1 MPLTSSRDAASA
13 RQSRHLACLVEHH
26 QVLSGLPAC
35 ARYYPLAP
43 TPPAKHQRLFPHPRW
58 LSLPLAQI
66 ARHRSGRSAGFAIV
80 TFATHEEASAAVR
93 GMDSATFMGRPL
105 SCRWYQQER
114 DCAEGLLVQ
123 PPRQGSPALQAQQQ
137 LAQGQLPLP
146 TQLQGNH
153 HQSHMLASAA
163 AAMTGPSGTGIP
175 SPRRQEQQQQALRLQ
190 QQARGGMAF
199 GAIDSAAAGRSKA
212 LLAPLSL
219 EQWTSLPLS
228 QAPAF
233 SSHAA
238 AAPGMSSEEGPD
250 GVRRWSTMVNLWL
263 QDYLNQVRARARDE
277 AVLGRVRQ
285 GRRSEGWGDARHVWW
300 SGASTVQPLAV
311 HGRLSQAFLH
321 ECLVAVA
328 PAPTPAR
335 HHVPFLQLEA
345 NFTTSSTCRLHP

>member
-1 MPLTSSRDAASA
+1 MCTL
-13 RQSRHLACLVEHH
+13 
-26 QVLSGLPAC
+26 LPP
-35 ARYYPLAP
+35 RPH
-43 TPPAKHQRLFPHPRW
+43 PPAKHQRLFPHPRC

-80 TFATHEEASAAVR
+80 TFSTHEEASAAVR

-238 AAPGMSSEEGPD
+238 AAAPGMSSEEGPD

-263 QDYLNQVRARARDE
+263 QDYLNQVRARTRDA
-277 AVLGRVRQ
+277 AVLGVKA
-285 GRRSEGWGDARHVWW
+285 GGDARHVWW
-300 SGASTVQPLAV
+300 SGASAVQPLAV
-311 HGRLSQAFLH
+311 HKRLSQAFQH
-321 ECLVAVA
+321 KWLVAVA

-335 HHVPFLQLEA
+335 CHFLLLQLA
-345 NFTTSSTCRLHP
+345 S

>member
-1 MPLTSSRDAASA
+1 MCTL
-13 RQSRHLACLVEHH
+13 
-26 QVLSGLPAC
+26 LPP
-35 ARYYPLAP
+35 RPH
-43 TPPAKHQRLFPHPRW
+43 PAKHQRLFPSTP
-58 LSLPLAQI
+58 LPLPAQI

-80 TFATHEEASAAVR
+80 TFSTHEEASAAVR

-146 TQLQGNH
+146 TQLQGNQY
-153 HQSHMLASAA
+153 QSHMLASAA
-163 AAMTGPSGTGIP
+163 ASMTGPSGTGIP
-175 SPRRQEQQQQALRLQ
+175 SPRRQEQQQQVLRLK

-199 GAIDSAAAGRSKA
+199 GAIDSTAAGRSKA
-212 LLAPLSL
+212 RLAPLSR

-233 SSHAA
+233 SSHAAA

-263 QDYLNQVRARARDE
+263 QDYLNQVRARVRDE
-277 AVLGRVRQ
+277 AVLGGVRQ
-285 GRRSEGWGDARHVWW
+285 GRRSEGWGHARHVWS
-300 SGASTVQPLAV
+300 SGANAVQLFRGSIQP
-311 HGRLSQAFLH
+311 GI
-321 ECLVAVA
+321 
-328 PAPTPAR
+328 P
-335 HHVPFLQLEA
+335 
-345 NFTTSSTCRLHP
+345 